1 MISCH
6 FSIWKLSIQGT
17 CSCNVINLRHF
28 MQLEFLN
35 LFLNIRGVT
44 ADKSPSSAGQQSQM
58 QNLDLFSVDSSL
70 SCSLF
75 HLVLFWFPL
84 HRSYFCPGLMK
95 GNLGQRLRLQE
106 KLLDLC
112 FYLFI
117 YRSVFAFFFSSDMR
131 LACSPR
137 LQSRTEQ
144 HRPRLI
150 RHTSSYLNDWRG
162 QLSVFP
168 KTT

>member
-58 QNLDLFSVDSSL
+58 QNLDLFSVDSL

-75 HLVLFWFPL
+75 HLVLF
-84 HRSYFCPGLMK
+84 
-95 GNLGQRLRLQE
+95 
-106 KLLDLC
+106 
-112 FYLFI
+112 
-117 YRSVFAFFFSSDMR
+117 
-131 LACSPR
+131 
-137 LQSRTEQ
+137 
-144 HRPRLI
+144 
-150 RHTSSYLNDWRG
+150 
-162 QLSVFP
+162 
-168 KTT
+168 